1 MISKIVPDLEAAL
14 AGIQDGA
21 VVLIGGFGGAGQPHE
36 LIDGLIVQ
44 GAKELTIVCN
54 NAGSGDTGIAA
65 LLTSGQV
72 RRVVCSFPRQADSY
86 VFDRLYRAG
95 KVELELV
102 PQGTLA
108 ERIRAGGAGIGG
120 FFTRTAVGTELAEG
134 KEVRHIDGDD
144 YILESPIKADV
155 AIIKAH
161 RADRWGN
168 LVYRKT
174 ARNFGPVMATAA
186 KLTIAQVSDIVELG
200 ELDPEAIVTPG
211 AYVKRVVKIVGG
223 AK

>member
-65 LLTSGQV
+65 LLASGQV

-144 YILESPIKADV
+144 YILEAPIKADV
-155 AIIKAH
+155 AMIKAH